1 MQALLKEICDQI
13 VDPLKQILI
22 ERRNSG
28 DFKANRILEADHET
42 IVWSNK
48 LIVVRFLS
56 LDKIY
61 I

>member
-1 MQALLKEICDQI
+1 MPALLKEICDQI
-13 VDPLKQILI
+13 IDPLKQILI
-22 ERRNSG
+22 ERRNGG

-48 LIVVRFLS
+48 LIVVRFLT